1 MRNAIGL
8 SIIIIMIAAI
18 FGKGIVSAESR
29 VSIASCEKYYLS
41 DSITTTT
48 IKNSSGAF
56 YGIVASGT
64 AAGYVTLA
72 DSTTTFATVYVE
84 ANKTISVILIAPTW
98 FSTNFE
104 VTNST
109 TALNTTVLYK

>member
-1 MRNAIGL
+1 MKKLA
-8 SIIIIMIAAI
+8 IIIISLFI
-18 FGKGIVSAESR
+18 FKAMAWAESR

-41 DSITTTT
+41 NSTTTVT
-48 IKNSSGAF
+48 IKDSSGGVF
-56 YGIVASGT
+56 GIVASGT

-72 DSTTTFATVYVE
+72 DSTTTFAIIYVE
-84 ANKTISVILIAPTW
+84 ADKTTSVMFIAPTW
-98 FSTNFE
+98 FSTSFE